1 MTGTNDVHQLTRGR
15 SRHRT
20 TLVEG
25 IRRAWEQRNWRKLAE
40 YGFAAVLLA
49 ALIWPVAW
57 GWSAAFATYPTTGMT
72 TAEAAKPV
80 TVRSIDEAEMVY
92 LAELSFG
99 GVKLTRA
106 EQEIAVEIAREHVAH
121 GHLDGMRYRITDDF
135 YYRIPRLTTD
145 ERDVAR
151 ICVEHHFKAVTG

>member
-1 MTGTNDVHQLTRGR
+1 MKDLSDPHPLTRGR

-20 TLVEG
+20 TFAEG
-25 IRRAWEQRNWRKLAE
+25 VRRAWEQRDWRKLAE
-40 YGFAAVLLA
+40 YVVAAVLLA

-57 GWSAAFATYPTTGMT
+57 GWSAAFATYPTTGLT
-72 TAEAAKPV
+72 TAAAAQPV

-99 GVKLTRA
+99 GVKLNER

-135 YYRIPRLTTD
+135 FYRIPRLTTH